1 MMQKLR
7 IVTTSWDDGERT
19 DLKIA
24 EMLQSRG
31 VCGTFYVPIHAYQER
46 PALSHADLKDLHAAG
61 FEIGAHTVSHKLL
74 WGLSSVELARE
85 IDPCK
90 PTLEDIVGNEV
101 RMFCYPCGR
110 YDSNVV
116 RALRKAGYQGA
127 RTVRM
132 LATQLRFHPFEMPTS
147 LQICPHPR
155 TNYFKNI
162 ARARK
167 LESLKVCLKNLS
179 RLDNWLE
186 LGKGLFD
193 SVLENGGVWHM
204 YGHSYEL
211 EQWRLWDGLA
221 EILDYVCK
229 RDGVMY
235 VRNCELIPL
244 LSAQQNHVGNSNS

>member
-1 MMQKLR
+1 MEKLR

-31 VCGTFYVPIHAYQER
+31 MRGTFYVPVRAYQAR
-46 PALSHADLKDLHAAG
+46 PALSHSDLRQLAAEG

-74 WGLSSVELARE
+74 WGLPSQELAEE
-85 IDPCK
+85 INPCK
-90 PTLEDIVGNEV
+90 PILEDIVGTEV

-110 YDSNVV
+110 YDSNVM
-116 RALRKAGYQGA
+116 RALKSAGYWGA

-132 LATQLRFHPFEMPTS
+132 LATRLQFNPFEMPTS
-147 LQICPHPR
+147 LQVCPHPR

-167 LESLKVCLKNLS
+167 LESLQVGLS
-179 RLDNWLE
+179 NFPQLGNWLE
-186 LGKGLFD
+186 LGKRLFD
-193 SVLENGGVWHM
+193 SVMKNGGVWHL

-211 EQWRLWDGLA
+211 EQWGLWKGLE
-221 EILDYVCK
+221 EILDYVGK
-229 RDGVMY
+229 RNDVVY

-244 LSAQQNHVGNSNS
+244 LTHQSSSAGNGNS

>member
-1 MMQKLR
+1 MGKMR
-7 IVTTSWDDGERT
+7 IVTTSWDDGEST

-24 EMLQSRG
+24 EMLQTRRMR
-31 VCGTFYVPIHAYQER
+31 GTFYVPIRAYQSR
-46 PALSHADLKDLHAAG
+46 PPLSHSDLRQMVAEG

-74 WGLSSVELARE
+74 GGLSPQELAE
-85 IDPCK
+85 EVNPCK
-90 PTLEDIVGNEV
+90 PMLEDIVGTEV

-116 RALRKAGYQGA
+116 QALKNAGYQGA

-132 LATQLRFHPFEMPTS
+132 LATKLAFDPFEMPTS
-147 LQICPHPR
+147 LQVCPHPR

-167 LESLKVCLKNLS
+167 LESLQIGLS
-179 RLDNWLE
+179 NFPQLGNWLQ
-186 LGKGLFD
+186 LGKRLFD
-193 SVLENGGVWHM
+193 SVMQNGGVWHL
-204 YGHSYEL
+204 YGHSHEL
-211 EQWRLWDGLA
+211 EQWRLWQGLE

-229 RDGVMY
+229 RDNVIY

-244 LSAQQNHVGNSNS
+244 LAQRGSSAGKNGNS

>member
-1 MMQKLR
+1 MEKLR

-19 DLKIA
+19 DLRIA

-31 VCGTFYVPIHAYQER
+31 VRGTFYVPVHAYQGR
-46 PALSHADLKDLHAAG
+46 PALSHADLRQLSIAG

-74 WGLSSVELARE
+74 WGLSSQELAEE

-90 PTLEDIVGNEV
+90 PALEDIVGSEV

-116 RALRKAGYQGA
+116 HTLKKAGYHGA

-155 TNYFKNI
+155 VNYFKNI

-167 LESLKVCLKNLS
+167 LESLQVCLANLK

-186 LGKGLFD
+186 LGKRLFD
-193 SVLENGGVWHM
+193 SVIENGGVWHM
-204 YGHSYEL
+204 YGHSFEL
-211 EQWRLWDGLA
+211 EQWGLWEGLA
-221 EILDYVCK
+221 EILDYVSG
-229 RDGVMY
+229 REGVMY
-235 VRNCELIPL
+235 VRNFELIPL
-244 LSAQQNHVGNSNS
+244 LSAQNSHPGNGNR